1 MRDVANFKKTGYYLE
16 TSKCQNNESCDTQNV
31 KDRHKIQNAIREQTK
46 EKVDR
51 QRNGVTKEKFIRI
64 ITDR

>member
-1 MRDVANFKKTGYYLE
+1 MSRAIHRML
-16 TSKCQNNESCDTQNV
+16 
-31 KDRHKIQNAIREQTK
+31 KIVTKNNAIREQTK